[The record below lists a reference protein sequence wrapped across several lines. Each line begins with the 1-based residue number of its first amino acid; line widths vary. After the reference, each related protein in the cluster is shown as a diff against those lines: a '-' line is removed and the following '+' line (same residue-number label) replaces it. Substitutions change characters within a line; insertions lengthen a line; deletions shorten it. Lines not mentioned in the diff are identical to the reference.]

1 MRCLLALSF
10 LFFPFLAS
18 AASPNCE
25 TYLSGWAKKLHPTLA
40 FDKQRS
46 ACKTANDD
54 PDQTLAV
61 LVVEEERVKV
71 EDEPEDWVTYGL
83 EIISA
88 KKGVIESHVYESNA
102 IDISLFKFSG
112 LSLDTASY
120 QLTPGAHTFGVIL
133 KHDMAIEP
141 LTRSITL
148 LYLYTDEGKRMR
160 KILELEKDIASAEQN
175 PDSCAGSFSEA
186 HLTLSIGNNSN
197 HGYADLEVA
206 EKVIATEK
214 TDTGNGCT
222 KEEKPT
228 SNEYVLIYNGERYNP
243 KY

>member
-25 TYLSGWAKKLHPTLA
+25 TYLSSWAKTLHPTLA

-54 PDQTLAV
+54 PDHTLAV
-61 LVVEEERVKV
+61 LVLVEEKAEV
-71 EDEPEDWVTYGL
+71 EDDPEGLVTYGL

-102 IDISLFKFSG
+102 IEISLFKFSG
-112 LSLDTASY
+112 LSLDPTSY
-120 QLTPGAHTFGVIL
+120 QLNPDAYTFGVIL
-133 KHDMAIEP
+133 KHNMAIEP
-141 LTRSITL
+141 FTRSITQL
-148 LYLYTDEGKRMR
+148 NFYTIEGKKVR
-160 KILELEKDIASAEQN
+160 KILEMEKDIASAEQN
-175 PDSCAGSFSEA
+175 PDSCAGSFLEG

>member
-1 MRCLLALSF
+1 
-10 LFFPFLAS
+10 
-18 AASPNCE
+18 
-25 TYLSGWAKKLHPTLA
+25 
-40 FDKQRS
+40 
-46 ACKTANDD
+46 
-54 PDQTLAV
+54 
-61 LVVEEERVKV
+61 
-71 EDEPEDWVTYGL
+71 
-83 EIISA
+83 
-88 KKGVIESHVYESNA
+88 
-102 IDISLFKFSG
+102 
-112 LSLDTASY
+112 
-120 QLTPGAHTFGVIL
+120 
-133 KHDMAIEP
+133 
-141 LTRSITL
+141 
-148 LYLYTDEGKRMR
+148 MR

-197 HGYADLEVA
+197 HGYADLEAV